1 MPPKR
6 TGASSGR
13 APGCGEEHWELR
25 RGRCGPPGDVGC
37 DTFWSVWALQAW
49 NQNSY
54 VLSHLGEGVPGY
66 VGPPFFLSVFIF
78 ILSFTTQRGRMVL
91 GLWWLFHRS
100 SSWSSEV
107 DYFLK
112 GTFPGPRSHSKNMDK
127 PGYESNFPVWLID
140 PFIHLALQA
149 CLHPGC
155 VSSPLLFALAVVTA
169 VNKAAKDLVGLKAAS
184 WPSCHPYQTVRSEG
198 RGCCSSDRGKN

>member
-1 MPPKR
+1 MSVVTPSEVSERFRHETKIPMYLVIL
-6 TGASSGR
+6 GR
-13 APGCGEEHWELR
+13 GYQDMW
-25 RGRCGPPGDVGC
+25 GPL
-37 DTFWSVWALQAW
+37 FFF
-49 NQNSY
+49 
-54 VLSHLGEGVPGY
+54 
-66 VGPPFFLSVFIF
+66 PFFIF